1 MNPFSAFSTVLTFS
15 SLNGS
20 TVRCATG
27 SRTLVFFPEKGTDRG
42 NLKDALM
49 FLPTPEQEPSENT
62 ISWPGEYHEGG
73 IAIRGVGHNEGKQV
87 SYVVEIDGTRC
98 AVLSLPLQ
106 DWTDHEL
113 EIAGDIDVLVLPSDG
128 VKLAQKLVDEFDPR
142 ALLIVPGN
150 DGKIDADLL
159 RACGAQG
166 KERTKEYKI
175 KGSLPAEG
183 RDIVVLAG

>member
-1 MNPFSAFSTVLTFS
+1 MLTFTPLS
-15 SLNGS
+15 GS
-20 TVRCATG
+20 AVRCAVG
-27 SRTLVFFPEKGTDRG
+27 PRTLVFFPEKGADKDS
-42 NLKDALM
+42 LKDALV
-49 FLPTPEQEPSENT
+49 FLSVPEQEPSQNT

-73 IAIRGVGHNEGKQV
+73 IAIRGIGHNEGKQV
-87 SYVVEIDGTRC
+87 SYVMEADGTRC

-142 ALLIVPGN
+142 ALIIVPGH

-183 RDIVVLAG
+183 RDIVLLAG